1 MLLTALVFG
10 LAPAIQGSRADVAPT
25 LKDRAGSVAGGKQ
38 VLLRKVLVSGQ
49 VALALSLLTGA
60 SLLVRTLANLERSR
74 PGFSPHLMS
83 FSVDPSLNGYV
94 DARAK
99 DFFRRLTDGL
109 EALPGVSSVGLS
121 TMPLLQG
128 YGWTNPVI
136 AEGYSAD
143 LGQDQRPICDEISP
157 DLFTTLGLPI
167 VAGRDFTPFDT
178 RPVTVINEA
187 FARKYFAGRNPLG
200 LHIGLVDDRTA
211 APDAPNLEV
220 IGVVKDLKYKNLR
233 DPAPPQVYL
242 PYLQS
247 DNFRFMTFYLRTR
260 SDPRLLMEVVRD
272 QVRRLDPNVPVVD
285 MRTIEDQ
292 IGLSLTTERLVA
304 SLSFVFGLLATV
316 LAVIGLYGAMA
327 YSVATRRR
335 EIGIR
340 VALGALQSDVLWM
353 AMRQVVFLTGA
364 GLAVG
369 GLLAFALSGLIRSQ
383 LYGLQPHDPFTFA
396 SAALVLAVAACLAG
410 FVPSWRA
417 SRVDPMHALRHE

>member
-1 MLLTALVFG
+1 ML
-10 LAPAIQGSRADVAPT
+10 
-25 LKDRAGSVAGGKQ
+25 
-38 VLLRKVLVSGQ
+38 LVSGQ
-49 VALALSLLTGA
+49 VALALSLLIGA
-60 SLLVRTLANLERSR
+60 SLLVRTLANLESSR
-74 PGFSPHLMS
+74 PGFSPQHLMS

-109 EALPGVSSVGLS
+109 QALPGVSSVGLS

-143 LGQDQRPICDEISP
+143 PGQDQRPICDEISS
-157 DLFTTLGLPI
+157 DLFTTFGLPI
-167 VAGRDFTPFDT
+167 VAGRDFTPLDT

-187 FARKYFAGRNPLG
+187 FARKYFAGHNPLG
-200 LHIGLVDDRTA
+200 LHIGLVDDRTDT
-211 APDAPNLEV
+211 PDAPNLEV

-260 SDPRLLMEVVRD
+260 PNPRLLMEVVRD

-292 IGLSLTTERLVA
+292 IGLSLNTERLVA
-304 SLSFVFGLLATV
+304 SLSSVFGLLATA

-353 AMRQVVFLTGA
+353 AMRQVLLLTGA

-369 GLLAFALSGLIRSQ
+369 GLLAFALSGLIRNQ

-417 SRVDPMHALRHE
+417 SLAAWIPCMLSATSEVPCHSYEKSQAGCGPFSERSR